1 MIIIPIFACSVEEE
15 MFVYNVCMCLCVCI
29 YIYAQWKRRNLP
41 YFLFFLLLL
50 NLHVVFCSFWP
61 GQCLLMLSHWTK
73 TYQFL
78 FTQLT
83 HNLCCTSLDPPP
95 PHLVTLVVFPLK
107 NDRPTKKA
115 STFLVYSMLCLK
127 QILDSIFL
135 AACFLSICTEQSFPE
150 IYTNTN
156 NYKTFAN
163 WK

>member
-1 MIIIPIFACSVEEE
+1 
-15 MFVYNVCMCLCVCI
+15 
-29 YIYAQWKRRNLP
+29 
-41 YFLFFLLLL
+41 
-50 NLHVVFCSFWP
+50 
-61 GQCLLMLSHWTK
+61 MLSHWTK
-73 TYQFL
+73 
-78 FTQLT
+78 TQLT
-83 HNLCCTSLDPPP
+83 HNLCCTSLDP

-115 STFLVYSMLCLK
+115 STFLVYSMLCLN

-163 WK
+163 